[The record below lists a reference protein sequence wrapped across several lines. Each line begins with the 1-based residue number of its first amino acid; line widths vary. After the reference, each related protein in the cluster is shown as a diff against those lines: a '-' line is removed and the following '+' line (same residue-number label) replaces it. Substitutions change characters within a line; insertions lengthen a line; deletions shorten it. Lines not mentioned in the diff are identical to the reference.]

1 MINQLIIN
9 FVTFIFTLLGCF
21 FIVKELTK
29 NRFAAIERKLDVVWE
44 YIYNRA
50 KTEFLIK
57 KMGTINS
64 PIKVSDEVRSWYKP
78 ISRELKNTYNQV
90 GANLT
95 EKELFIHIH
104 EKFGE
109 WITKN
114 ICLPYGLENGAC
126 IIAAIAVAK
135 EPF

>member
-9 FVTFIFTLLGCF
+9 AVMFFVTIITCF
-21 FIVKELTK
+21 FIIRESHK
-29 NRFAAIERKLDVVWE
+29 NRFRAIENKLDIVWE

-64 PIKVSDEVRSWYKP
+64 PIKVNDGVKEWYKP
-78 ISRELKNTYNQV
+78 ISHELRETYNKV
-90 GANLT
+90 GPNLT
-95 EKELFIHIH
+95 DKELFIHIH

-114 ICLPYGLENGAC
+114 ICIPYKLESGAC
-126 IIAAIAVAK
+126 IIAAIAIAQEK
-135 EPF
+135 D